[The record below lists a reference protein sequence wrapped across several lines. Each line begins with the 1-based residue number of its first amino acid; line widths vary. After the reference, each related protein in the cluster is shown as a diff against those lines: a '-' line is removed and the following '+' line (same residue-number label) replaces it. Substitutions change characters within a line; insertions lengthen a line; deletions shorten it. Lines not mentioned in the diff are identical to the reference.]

1 MRPFVLL
8 WGLVMVAAMAICPM
22 DLLAQG
28 AAEYGITTSVTGALG
43 AKIGSALGGAIKQA
57 TPTLQPVLP
66 NPQSPNPN
74 PNANRKPAAGKA
86 VAGKMV
92 AEKEAAGKATQVGA
106 STVSGVSTVQI
117 DSTPAG
123 AAILIDNVALGHT
136 PASLTLSKGIHVIEV
151 RYDGFTSWQETI
163 LVTGGEKL
171 SLNAALKDPKTSRP
185 LFTVQR

>member
-1 MRPFVLL
+1 MKLYRLQWMPALAAILVL
-8 WGLVMVAAMAICPM
+8 CPM
-22 DLLAQG
+22 HLRAQG

-57 TPTLQPVLP
+57 TPTLQQVLP
-66 NPQSPNPN
+66 QSPN

-86 VAGKMV
+86 MAGKMV
-92 AEKEAAGKATQVGA
+92 AKKEPAGKATQNGA
-106 STVSGVSTVQI
+106 GTASGVSMVQI

-136 PASLTLSKGIHVIEV
+136 PASLTLSKGIHVIEISH
-151 RYDGFTSWQETI
+151 DGLTTWQKTI
-163 LVTGGEKL
+163 LLGDGEKL
-171 SLNAALKDPKTSRP
+171 SLNAALKDPKISRP

>member
-1 MRPFVLL
+1 MKRYRLQWMPALAAILVL
-8 WGLVMVAAMAICPM
+8 CPM
-22 DLLAQG
+22 RLQAQG

-43 AKIGSALGGAIKQA
+43 AKIGSALGAAIKQA
-57 TPTLQPVLP
+57 TPTLQQVLP
-66 NPQSPNPN
+66 QPPN

-92 AEKEAAGKATQVGA
+92 AEKEPVGKATPGGA
-106 STVSGVSTVQI
+106 GTASGVSMVQM

-151 RYDGFTSWQETI
+151 SHDGLTSWQKTI

-171 SLNAALKDPKTSRP
+171 SLNAPLKDPKTSRP

>member
-1 MRPFVLL
+1 MKRYRLQWMPALAAVLVL
-8 WGLVMVAAMAICPM
+8 CPM
-22 DLLAQG
+22 RLQAQG

-57 TPTLQPVLP
+57 TPTLQQVLP
-66 NPQSPNPN
+66 NPQSPN

-92 AEKEAAGKATQVGA
+92 AEKEPAGKATPGGG
-106 STVSGVSTVQI
+106 STASGVSMVQI

-123 AAILIDNVALGHT
+123 AAILIDNVTFGHT
-136 PASLTLSKGIHVIEV
+136 PASLTLSKGIHVIELSH
-151 RYDGFTSWQETI
+151 DGLTSWQKTI
-163 LVTGGEKL
+163 LLGDGEKL
-171 SLNAALKDPKTSRP
+171 SLNATLKDPKTSRP

>member
-1 MRPFVLL
+1 MKRYTLRWTLVLVTIFAL
-8 WGLVMVAAMAICPM
+8 CPQR
-22 DLLAQG
+22 LRAQG

-57 TPTLQPVLP
+57 TPTLQQVLP
-66 NPQSPNPN
+66 QPPN

-86 VAGKMV
+86 MAGKVV
-92 AEKEAAGKATQVGA
+92 AEKEAAGKATQ
-106 STVSGVSTVQI
+106 SGVSTASGVSMVQI

-123 AAILIDNVALGHT
+123 ASISIDNVALGHT
-136 PASLTLSKGIHVIEV
+136 PASLTLSKGIHVIELSH
-151 RYDGFTSWQETI
+151 DGLTSWQKTI
-163 LVTGGEKL
+163 LLGDGEKL

>member
-1 MRPFVLL
+1 MKRYRLQWMPAL
-8 WGLVMVAAMAICPM
+8 AAILALCPM
-22 DLLAQG
+22 GLRAQG

-43 AKIGSALGGAIKQA
+43 AKIGSALGGAIKHA

-66 NPQSPNPN
+66 QPSN
-74 PNANRKPAAGKA
+74 PNANRKPA
-86 VAGKMV
+86 AGKMV
-92 AEKEAAGKATQVGA
+92 AEKEAAGKATQSGA
-106 STVSGVSTVQI
+106 STASGVTTVQI

-151 RYDGFTSWQETI
+151 SHDGFNSWQKNI